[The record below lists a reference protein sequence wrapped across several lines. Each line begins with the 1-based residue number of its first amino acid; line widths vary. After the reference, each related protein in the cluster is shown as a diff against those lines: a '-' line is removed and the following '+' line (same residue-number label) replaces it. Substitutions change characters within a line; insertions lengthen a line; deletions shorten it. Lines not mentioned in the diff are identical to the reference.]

1 MRSNNFSKFILFAVS
16 ALFFLG
22 ACKKEE
28 KFPVEPKL
36 EFKSLE
42 KFLNVSGLDSI
53 ELTLAFTDG
62 DGDIGTEDK
71 DTVTRDVFAT
81 LFELKNGVFTP
92 FNGATPLTFRIPYL
106 EPQGNNTSI
115 KGDLKL
121 IMDYNLLQP
130 NDTIRYEVYIM
141 DRARHKSNTITTT
154 EIITRV
160 Q

>member
-1 MRSNNFSKFILFAVS
+1 MRCNNFSKFILITGC
-16 ALFFLG
+16 ALFFLA

-28 KFPVEPKL
+28 KFPAEPKL

-42 KFLNVSGLDSI
+42 KFQNVSGLDSI

-62 DGDIGTEDK
+62 DGDIGTEDN
-71 DTVTRDVFAT
+71 DTVSRDVFAT
-81 LFELKNGVFTP
+81 IFELNNGVFTP
-92 FNGATPLTFRIPYL
+92 FNGATPFTFRIPYL
-106 EPQGNNTSI
+106 EPQGNNSSI

-121 IMDYNLLQP
+121 IMDYNLLQL

-141 DRARHKSNTITTT
+141 DRARHKSNTITTP